1 MIFYASIE
9 KVSEQKTIV
18 YPNIIMATLVV
29 GNVDVDVDVDD
40 TDYGSTHDEEIVVPL
55 TLMDHNCNSTN
66 TKHPS
71 SIPSWKT
78 KKLMFAGIIG
88 MTAAVAS
95 SAMLFLSIMDFP
107 KQESTEPSFLLHQP
121 DGGCVAA
128 SGPWPENTPSGAR
141 ADDDDNIQ
149 DDDDNPYSSH
159 PYVTCFSFKGGQD
172 QCWSKSYMDSYRH
185 WQPCKPKG
193 YGAGWEFGK
202 PTNDN
207 DDTSKTP
214 TCGTPCTTFA

>member
-95 SAMLFLSIMDFP
+95 SALLFLSIMVFP
-107 KQESTEPSFLLHQP
+107 NKKAPNHCFFSMLVLVPMIIRVFRPQVHGQQVHFL
-121 DGGCVAA
+121 
-128 SGPWPENTPSGAR
+128 ETMMR
-141 ADDDDNIQ
+141 EDDRVFVLLGSIIMMTILD
-149 DDDDNPYSSH
+149 H
-159 PYVTCFSFKGGQD
+159 L
-172 QCWSKSYMDSYRH
+172 
-185 WQPCKPKG
+185 
-193 YGAGWEFGK
+193 
-202 PTNDN
+202 
-207 DDTSKTP
+207 
-214 TCGTPCTTFA
+214 